1 MVKTLWTI
9 SVTLVLLVG
18 LGIFEHFFVEKQFD
32 ELKTAL
38 YVLYD
43 KIEDETAQTTD
54 AESVKTLWNKEK
66 ENLHI
71 IVPHTNIA
79 NIDYWLSEAIGLIE
93 TKKFDLALSKVVVL
107 IDMCEQIPDT
117 YGVSFENIF

>member
-54 AESVKTLWNKEK
+54 AESVKT
-66 ENLHI
+66 
-71 IVPHTNIA
+71 IVEQGKKKICTSSFPTPISQ
-79 NIDYWLSEAIGLIE
+79 ISTIG
-93 TKKFDLALSKVVVL
+93 
-107 IDMCEQIPDT
+107 
-117 YGVSFENIF
+117 

>member
-66 ENLHI
+66 
-71 IVPHTNIA
+71 
-79 NIDYWLSEAIGLIE
+79 
-93 TKKFDLALSKVVVL
+93 
-107 IDMCEQIPDT
+107 
-117 YGVSFENIF
+117 